1 MMPRRKEH
9 RMITVSTRPRPSTP
23 RRRRPAPLALAVF
36 VLILSAGAGPASAAV
51 VERFNRDPLTGRGG
65 NAFFAEGDP
74 GERFTYLKRTPPR
87 FPGDGRGSLRV
98 LYDTTR
104 PQARISTPIGT
115 MVSFDD
121 DFEFGAIMTIRS
133 AGFFADPNGFS
144 QIAFGLWNSSTTGP
158 GRTLFPSNSFDLIEF
173 DYFPNLT
180 SFGGPFVSPSIFG
193 GEVGGNAFFNFTFLS
208 VETALPFD
216 VPLLCRFVHDAATR
230 RLTLQIG
237 RLDRGSTFREI
248 PGGRVV
254 VDTGALNPTFLVD
267 VVGIAAYFEGFAS
280 LRASVDYDL
289 LYFGDLPSPIVF
301 GSRRPLAQEG
311 PHRSPAPR

>member
-1 MMPRRKEH
+1 M
-9 RMITVSTRPRPSTP
+9 SRPRPAS
-23 RRRRPAPLALAVF
+23 LALVF
-36 VLILSAGAGPASAAV
+36 LSLILSAGAGLATADVAGLATADV
-51 VERFNRDPLTGRGG
+51 VERFNRNPLTGRGG
-65 NAFFAEGDP
+65 NHFFTEGDP
-74 GERFTYLKRTPPR
+74 GERFTYVRRTPPR

-104 PQARISTPIGT
+104 PQARISTPLGT
-115 MVSFDD
+115 VVSFDD
-121 DFEFGAIMTIRS
+121 DFEFGAILTIRS
-133 AGFFADPNGFS
+133 ADFYADSNGFS
-144 QIAFGLWNSSTTGP
+144 QIAFGLWNSSTTGS
-158 GRTLFPSNSFDLIEF
+158 GRTLFPSDSFDLLEF
-173 DYFPNLT
+173 NYFPNLT
-180 SFGGPFVSPSIFG
+180 SFGGPFITPSLFG

-216 VPLLCRFVHDAATR
+216 VPLLCRFVHDGTTR

-237 RLDRGSTFREI
+237 RLDRSATFREI
-248 PGGRVV
+248 PGGRVI

-301 GSRRPLAQEG
+301 GSRHPLLQESPDG
-311 PHRSPAPR
+311 VPAPQ